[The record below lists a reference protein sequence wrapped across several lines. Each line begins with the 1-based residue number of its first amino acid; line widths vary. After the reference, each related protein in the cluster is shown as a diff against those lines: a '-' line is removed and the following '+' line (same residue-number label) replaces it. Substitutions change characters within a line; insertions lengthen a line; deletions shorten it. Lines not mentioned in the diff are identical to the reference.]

1 MNIVELEKRLLAAA
15 KANPPS
21 DAVPYAFE
29 QRIMAQLRAR
39 PRPDHWAWWA
49 NALWRAVA
57 PSLGVVLLLGA
68 WALVAGFSGSLVDS
82 LDAELETTVY
92 AAIEYPGDLW

>member
-1 MNIVELEKRLLAAA
+1 MNVVELERRLLAAA

-21 DAVPYAFE
+21 DAAPHAFE

-39 PRPDHWAWWA
+39 PRPDHWAWWSG
-49 NALWRAVA
+49 ALWRAVA
-57 PSLGVVLLLGA
+57 PCLGVTLLLGA
-68 WALVAGFSGSLVDS
+68 WAFVAGSFGGRGDS

-92 AAIEYPGDLW
+92 AAIENPGEPW